1 MMGTPAN
8 QLRLEKW
15 SDEIRREFNIL
26 RARSHS
32 IKGSLRMIC
41 DNYPDAHKYTYGS
54 VHGYTKSPQGEKEYK
69 EALHLVREQAK
80 TKSFSQ
86 RGSRVDTLI
95 EMAEKLLWHF
105 RQSEKTA
112 ELTKLAA
119 EIRSTMGEIRAEVDP
134 YGLEDS
140 ATRSHFE
147 RLLGGFSKLDGK
159 KQDLILEEVVW
170 TPDSTTPTKA
180 N

>member
-69 EALHLVREQAK
+69 EALHLVSRDLLNWGIRLQEFQELAICVGVVV
-80 TKSFSQ
+80 Q
-86 RGSRVDTLI
+86 RIGS
-95 EMAEKLLWHF
+95 
-105 RQSEKTA
+105 
-112 ELTKLAA
+112 
-119 EIRSTMGEIRAEVDP
+119 
-134 YGLEDS
+134 
-140 ATRSHFE
+140 
-147 RLLGGFSKLDGK
+147 
-159 KQDLILEEVVW
+159 
-170 TPDSTTPTKA
+170 
-180 N
+180 

>member
-1 MMGTPAN
+1 MGTPSYEGRLDKWTDE
-8 QLRLEKW
+8 LR
-15 SDEIRREFNIL
+15 SEFNIL

-32 IKGSLRMIC
+32 IKGALKMIC
-41 DNYPDAHKYTYGS
+41 DNYPDAHEYAYAT
-54 VHGYTKSPQGEKEYK
+54 VHGYTRSPQGQKEYK
-69 EALHLVREQAK
+69 EAIALVREQAK

-95 EMAEKLLWHF
+95 ETAEKLLWHF
-105 RQSEKTA
+105 RSTEKVS
-112 ELTKLAA
+112 ELTRLASPTRSTLA
-119 EIRSTMGEIRAEVDP
+119 EIRSEVDP

-147 RLLGGFSKLDGK
+147 RLLGGFSKLEDK
-159 KQDLILEEVVW
+159 KQEMILEDTAKW
-170 TPDSTTPTKA
+170 ISTSQIES